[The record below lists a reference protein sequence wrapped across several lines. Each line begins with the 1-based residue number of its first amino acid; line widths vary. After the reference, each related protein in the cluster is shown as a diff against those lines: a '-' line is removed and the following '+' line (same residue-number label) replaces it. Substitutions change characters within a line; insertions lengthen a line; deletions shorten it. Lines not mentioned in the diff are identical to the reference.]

1 MNAIANRRAFLAGT
15 GGLTIGLM
23 LPEGG
28 ALAQTGP
35 RATPVFQPNA
45 FVRVASDNSVTIIHK
60 HVEFGQGPATGV
72 TTIIADEMDAAWDQM
87 RIRFAPAN
95 DPLYKNLI
103 FGTMGVGGSTAIA
116 ESWMQMRMAGAAA
129 RAMLVSAAAKRWG
142 VAESAIMVRN
152 GVVSNGAR
160 KASFGELAMDAAKL
174 PVPANP
180 TLKTPDRFV
189 YIGKKFAKVDSR
201 PKTDG
206 SAVFTQ
212 DVRLPGMVHAAV
224 RRPPAFGGT
233 VKKVEAGAARA
244 IPGVID
250 VKPVL
255 SGVAVYARDTWSA
268 QRGAAA
274 LEVDW
279 DLSKAETRSS
289 AQMLAE
295 YSAAVRA
302 PGKQVEAE
310 GDAAGALARAAKK
323 IDATF
328 YFPFLAH
335 GPMETLDYVIEKKGE
350 GIAVHAGSQMQVG
363 ELRAMC
369 GVAGV
374 PFEKSEL
381 IQHYAGGSF
390 GRRAQPV
397 MFDGTEAAA
406 CAKAYGFAAPVKVAA
421 SRENDLT
428 GGFYRPMTVHRVQ
441 AGLDAAGNITGWDQV
456 CAAKSIMKGTPFEA
470 MGMKN
475 GVDTNMVEG
484 ATETAQY
491 KIADFRLGQH
501 LMETPVPV
509 LWWRSVGHTHTAF
522 VKETIV
528 DELLAMAGKDPIEGR
543 AAMLKEERA
552 VGVLRK
558 AAQLSGFGIRKLK
571 PGRALGVAVHQSFG
585 THVAQVAEV
594 SVGADGLPKV
604 HKVWVAVDCGIAV
617 NPDVVRAQME
627 GGVGFGLGHALF
639 GEITLGEGG
648 QVMQTNFD
656 KYRSLRIGE
665 MPDVE
670 VAIIPSAEKPTGVGE
685 PGVPPI
691 APAVA
696 NAWRKLTGKAVR
708 RLPFAHGDNA

>member
-1 MNAIANRRAFLAGT
+1 MNALANRRAFLAGS
-15 GGLTIGLM
+15 GGLAIGFT
-23 LPEGG
+23 LPLGG
-28 ALAQTGP
+28 ARAQAAAAP
-35 RATPVFQPNA
+35 FAPNA
-45 FVRVASDNSVTIIHK
+45 FVRVGTDNKVTVIAK
-60 HVEFGQGPATGV
+60 HVEMGQGPSTGV

-87 RIRFAPAN
+87 RFAFAPAN
-95 DPLYKNLI
+95 DPLYKNLM
-103 FGTMGVGGSTAIA
+103 FGTMGAGGSSAIK

-129 RAMLVSAAAKRWG
+129 RAMLVEAAAKRWG
-142 VAESAIMVRN
+142 VPASAVSVKN
-152 GVVSNGAR
+152 GVVSSGAR
-160 KASFGELAMDAAKL
+160 KASFGELAADAAKL
-174 PVPANP
+174 PVPQNP
-180 TLKTPDRFV
+180 TLKTPDQFV
-189 YIGKKFAKVDSR
+189 YIGKRFAKLDSK

-206 SAVFTQ
+206 SAKFTQ

-224 RRPPAFGGT
+224 RRPPAFGAT
-233 VKKVEAGAARA
+233 VKKVEAGGAKA
-244 IPGVID
+244 IPGVLD
-250 VKPVL
+250 VKPIP
-255 SGVAVYARDTWSA
+255 SGVAVYARDTWTA

-295 YSAAVRA
+295 YSAAVRT
-302 PGKQVEAE
+302 PGKQVEAS
-310 GDAAGALARAAKK
+310 GDAAAALARAAKK

-335 GPMETLDYVIEKKGE
+335 GPMETMDYVIDKKGE
-350 GIAVHAGSQMQVG
+350 GIAVHAGSQFQVG
-363 ELRAMC
+363 EMRAIC

-381 IQHYAGGSF
+381 VQHYAGGSF
-390 GRRAQPV
+390 GRRATPV

-406 CAKAYGFAAPVKVAA
+406 CARAYGFAAPVKVCA

-441 AGLDAAGNITGWDQV
+441 VGLDANGEIAGWDQV

-470 MGMKN
+470 MGIKD
-475 GVDTNMVEG
+475 GVDGNMIEG
-484 ATETAQY
+484 ANDTNQY
-491 KIADFRLGQH
+491 RIADFRLGQH
-501 LMETPVPV
+501 LMETKVPV

-528 DELLAMAGKDPIEGR
+528 DELLAMAGKDLIEGR
-543 AAMLKEERA
+543 LALLKHERA
-552 VGVLRK
+552 AGVLRK
-558 AAQLSGFGIRKLK
+558 AAAISGFGKRAVKQ
-571 PGRALGVAVHQSFG
+571 GRALGVAVHESFDSY
-585 THVAQVAEV
+585 VAQVAEV
-594 SVGADGLPKV
+594 SVGSDGLPKV
-604 HKVWVAVDCGIAV
+604 HKVWCAVDCGIAV

-627 GGVGFGLGHALF
+627 GGIGYGLGHALY

-648 QVMQTNFD
+648 QVMESNFD
-656 KYRSLRIGE
+656 KYRSLRINE

-670 VAIIPSAEKPTGVGE
+670 VAIIASAEKPSGVGE

>member
-1 MNAIANRRAFLAGT
+1 MTAVANRRAFLAGT
-15 GGLTIGLM
+15 GGLTIGLT
-23 LPEGG
+23 LPLGG
-28 ALAQTGP
+28 ARAQAMSAP
-35 RATPVFQPNA
+35 LQPNA
-45 FVRVASDNSVTIIHK
+45 FVRVGTDGLVTVIHK

-87 RIRFAPAN
+87 RIAFAPAN
-95 DPLYKNLI
+95 DPLYKNLA
-103 FGTMGVGGSTAIA
+103 FGTMGVGGSSAIR

-129 RAMLVSAAAKRWG
+129 RAMLVEAAAKRWG
-142 VAESAIMVRN
+142 VPASAVSVAN
-152 GVVSNGAR
+152 GVVSSGKR
-160 KASFGELAMDAAKL
+160 KAGFGELAADAAVL
-174 PVPANP
+174 PVPQNP
-180 TLKTPDRFV
+180 TLKTPDKFV
-189 YIGKKFAKVDSR
+189 YIGKTFAKVDSK

-206 SAVFTQ
+206 SALFTQ

-224 RRPPAFGGT
+224 RRPPAFGAT
-233 VKKVEAGAARA
+233 VKKVEAGAAKA

-250 VKPVL
+250 VKPIP
-255 SGVAVYARDTWSA
+255 SGVAVYARDTWAA

-289 AQMLAE
+289 AQMFAE
-295 YSAAVRA
+295 YSAAART
-302 PGKQVEAE
+302 PGRQVEAS
-310 GDAAGALARAAKK
+310 GDAAAALAAAARK

-335 GPMETLDYVIEKKGE
+335 GPMETMDYVIAKKGE
-350 GIAVHAGSQMQVG
+350 GIAVHAGSQFQVG
-363 ELRAMC
+363 EMRAIC

-390 GRRAQPV
+390 GRRATPV

-406 CAKAYGFAAPVKVAA
+406 CARAYGFAAPVKVVA

-428 GGFYRPMTVHRVQ
+428 GGYYRPMTVHRVQ
-441 AGLDAAGNITGWDQV
+441 AGLDGAGSIAGWDQV
-456 CAAKSIMKGTPFEA
+456 IVAKSIMKGTPFEA
-470 MGMKN
+470 MGIKD
-475 GVDTNMVEG
+475 GVDGNMVEG
-484 ATETAQY
+484 ANDTSQY
-491 KIADFRLGQH
+491 KIGNFRLGQH
-501 LMETPVPV
+501 LMDTKVPV

-522 VKETIV
+522 VKETVI
-528 DELLAMAGKDPIEGR
+528 DELLTMAGQDPVDGRLALLKHER
-543 AAMLKEERA
+543 AA
-552 VGVLRK
+552 GVLRK
-558 AAQLSGFGIRKLK
+558 AAEISGFGKRAVKK
-571 PGRALGVAVHQSFG
+571 GRALGVAVHESFDSY
-585 THVAQVAEV
+585 VAQVAEV

-604 HKVWVAVDCGIAV
+604 HKVWCAVDCGIAV
-617 NPDVVRAQME
+617 NPDIIRAQME
-627 GGVGFGLGHALF
+627 GGIGYGLGHALY

-648 QVMQTNFD
+648 QVQETNFD

-670 VAIIPSAEKPTGVGE
+670 VAIIDSQEKPTGVGE

-708 RLPFAHGDNA
+708 RLPFAHGDNS